1 MTNEDKEAQKQVQ
14 ADLVARREDLDL
26 ILFEQSK
33 NIYGQEFSVF
43 LQLMQQQQNGHTN
56 KNLELQAIYRAKKTA
71 TFINDVIHQLEQIK
85 DSSEDTP
92 SERSKAQKKTF
103 AQQTCMIQNR
113 IQQHMSMHMGQGGN
127 DGRNNDL
134 VAESENRLLASLVDL
149 ASVIGISTLTQAIL
163 KEKLE

>member
-43 LQLMQQQQNGHTN
+43 LQLMQQQQSNCPSN
-56 KNLELQAIYRAKKTA
+56 KKLELQAIYRAKKTA

-92 SERSKAQKKTF
+92 SERGKAQKKTF
-103 AQQTCMIQNR
+103 AQQTCMLQQR
-113 IQQHMSMHMGQGGN
+113 IQQHMSMHLGHGGS
-127 DGRNNDL
+127 DGRSSDL
-134 VAESENRLLASLVDL
+134 VAESENTLLASLVDL
-149 ASVIGISTLTQAIL
+149 AGVIGINTLTDKNIIL
-163 KEKLE
+163 